1 MKKLLLILLCLPL
14 LTWAQQTY
22 VPDNYF
28 ETYLENNGMGN
39 GIPYDEYVTTANIN
53 TVDSLSLVSLNITD
67 LTGLE
72 DFIVLSFLDLPFIS
86 VTSLDLSS
94 NTELTYLR
102 ICNSQQIT
110 FLNLQNGSNSN
121 LDLWLY
127 GNLNLICV
135 QVDNVVWATSNWQP
149 DSWTSFSTNCNTTL
163 VEEHTTNKE
172 ILRTID
178 LLGRKTKN
186 NPLFYIYDDGTVEK
200 RITIE

>member
-149 DSWTSFSTNCNTTL
+149 DSWTSFSANCNTTL